1 MAEMTLLGID
11 FGVVGSAVAGEVAM
25 SQRVFKKRETC
36 HFPDKEKNKPGLHL
50 ITIKERAPSIRRGHK
65 YSNATMDC
73 SVFSSKG
80 TLVAFLKA
88 SKRYVKGI
96 NMVSASL
103 QRTMTSQI
111 LLLIFW
117 LSSKQRHPLTAI

>member
-1 MAEMTLLGID
+1 MADLTLLGID
-11 FGVVGSAVAGEVAM
+11 FEVVGSAVAGEVAM

-50 ITIKERAPSIRRGHK
+50 ITIKERTPSIRRGHK
-65 YSNATMDC
+65 YSNVTVDC
-73 SVFSSKG
+73 GVFSSKG
-80 TLVAFLKA
+80 TLAAFLEA
-88 SKRYVKGI
+88 PKRYVKGI
-96 NMVSASL
+96 NMASASL

-117 LSSKQRHPLTAI
+117 LPSKQRYPLTTI